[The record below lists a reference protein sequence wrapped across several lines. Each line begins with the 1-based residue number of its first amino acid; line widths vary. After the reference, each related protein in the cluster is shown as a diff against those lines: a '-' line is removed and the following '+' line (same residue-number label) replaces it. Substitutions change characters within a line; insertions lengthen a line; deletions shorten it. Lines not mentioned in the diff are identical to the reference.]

1 MEHREFNQLFSEA
14 EALGIR
20 VYPISELEKEL
31 DLLKNKYNSLEINFE
46 KFQQLQTS
54 LFHRL
59 APNAS
64 PILFLCIDY
73 GYKREFGRMAFKNQL
88 NEHGNSIHDQI
99 GILLKAAID
108 RETQKQSA

>member
-20 VYPISELEKEL
+20 VYPITELEKEL
-31 DLLKNKYNSLEINFE
+31 DLLKNKYNSLAINFE
-46 KFQQLQTS
+46 KFKQLQTS

-59 APNAS
+59 APSAS
-64 PILFLCIDY
+64 PVLYLCIDF

-88 NEHGNSIHDQI
+88 NEEGVSIHEQI
-99 GILLKAAID
+99 GVLLRAAID